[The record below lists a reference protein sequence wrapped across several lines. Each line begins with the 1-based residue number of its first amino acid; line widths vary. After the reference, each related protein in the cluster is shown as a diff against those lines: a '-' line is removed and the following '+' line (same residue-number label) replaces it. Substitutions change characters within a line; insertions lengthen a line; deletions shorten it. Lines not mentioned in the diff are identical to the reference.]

1 MSAIRT
7 FDQVLIRKEMQES
20 TDDFVELKKNLQ
32 TKEKQIS
39 ELNKNLRSKLTAEK
53 EANKIKLEK
62 IKKLEKENSILRNKI
77 QKEDGTWNEENLKL
91 KSKLA
96 KLEVEVEE
104 KIKKLTEQETL
115 LEIKMLD
122 KKENYKSIA
131 IFDVERKKEEITL
144 LKNENIQLKLEIKER
159 GKIIVIC
166 EEKLNSLN
174 KEIDRINHEN
184 KLLTDEI
191 SNQKEEIN
199 RLQSCIQKHKENEQ
213 VLNKDQNNIQIF
225 ETFENNREKTD
236 LIESYM
242 MNQTA
247 NLLLTN
253 NIEECVQIKT
263 DKQVFIKKLEDLENV
278 LKENN
283 KYLEEKITNL
293 ENELILKTNSL
304 NEERVIIQ
312 NLKAANYDLK
322 TENATILNYI
332 QEKDAELRE
341 HYFKSELHSNES
353 LKFKKELD
361 NKETS
366 APFSVS
372 KFHIIV
378 TKSNNS

>member
-7 FDQVLIRKEMQES
+7 FDQVVISKEMQES
-20 TDDFVELKKNLQ
+20 TDDFVELKKYLQ

-53 EANKIKLEK
+53 EANKISLEK
-62 IKKLEKENSILRNKI
+62 IKKLEKENLILRNKI
-77 QKEDGTWNEENLKL
+77 QKEDRTWNEENLKL

-96 KLEVEVEE
+96 KLVEVDE
-104 KIKKLTEQETL
+104 KIKKIAEQETL
-115 LEIKMLD
+115 LEIKMLNKID
-122 KKENYKSIA
+122 
-131 IFDVERKKEEITL
+131 EIT
-144 LKNENIQLKLEIKER
+144 KNENIQLKLEIKER

-191 SNQKEEIN
+191 SKQKEEIN
-199 RLQSCIQKHKENEQ
+199 RLQNCIQKHKENEQ
-213 VLNKDQNNIQIF
+213 VLNKDQNSIQMF
-225 ETFENNREKTD
+225 ETIENNREKTD
-236 LIESYM
+236 LIESYVT
-242 MNQTA
+242 NQTA

-253 NIEECVQIKT
+253 NTEVMNDQIENSKECDQIKT
-263 DKQVFIKKLEDLENV
+263 DKEMFNKKLEDLENV

-283 KYLEEKITNL
+283 KQLEEKITNL

-322 TENATILNYI
+322 TENTTILNYV

-353 LKFKKELD
+353 LKFKKELE
-361 NKETS
+361 NKVVS
-366 APFSVS
+366 VPFSVS
-372 KFHIIV
+372 FIL
-378 TKSNNS
+378 

>member
-7 FDQVLIRKEMQES
+7 FDQVVISKEMQES

-32 TKEKQIS
+32 IKEKKIL
-39 ELNKNLRSKLTAEK
+39 ELNKNLRSKLTTEK
-53 EANKIKLEK
+53 EANKISLEK
-62 IKKLEKENSILRNKI
+62 IKKLIKENSILRNKI
-77 QKEDGTWNEENLKL
+77 QKEDGRWNEENLKL

-96 KLEVEVEE
+96 KLEVEVDE
-104 KIKKLTEQETL
+104 KIKKIAEQETL
-115 LEIKMLD
+115 LEIKMLN

-131 IFDVERKKEEITL
+131 IFNGERKKEEITS
-144 LKNENIQLKLEIKER
+144 LKNENIQSKLEIKER

-191 SNQKEEIN
+191 TKQKEELN

-213 VLNKDQNNIQIF
+213 VLNKDQNNIQMF
-225 ETFENNREKTD
+225 ETIQNNREKTD

-242 MNQTA
+242 TNQT

-253 NIEECVQIKT
+253 NTEELNDQIENFKECDLKIKT
-263 DKQVFIKKLEDLENV
+263 DKQMFNKKLEDLENF
-278 LKENN
+278 LK
-283 KYLEEKITNL
+283 EKITNL

-322 TENATILNYI
+322 TENSTILNYI

-341 HYFKSELHSNES
+341 HYFKSELHSIES
-353 LKFKKELD
+353 LRFKKELE
-361 NKETS
+361 NKEVS
-366 APFSVS
+366 VPFSVS
-372 KFHIIV
+372 FILKLH
-378 TKSNNS
+378 

>member
-7 FDQVLIRKEMQES
+7 FDQVVISKEMQES
-20 TDDFVELKKNLQ
+20 TDDFVELRKNLQ

-53 EANKIKLEK
+53 EANKISLEK
-62 IKKLEKENSILRNKI
+62 IKKLEKENLILRNKI
-77 QKEDGTWNEENLKL
+77 QKDGTWNEENLKL

-96 KLEVEVEE
+96 KLEVEVDE
-104 KIKKLTEQETL
+104 KIKKIAEQETL
-115 LEIKMLD
+115 LEIKMLN
-122 KKENYKSIA
+122 KKDNYKSIA
-131 IFDVERKKEEITL
+131 IFNVERKKEEIT
-144 LKNENIQLKLEIKER
+144 KNENIQLKLEIKER

-191 SNQKEEIN
+191 SKQKEEMN

-213 VLNKDQNNIQIF
+213 VLNKDQNSIQMF
-225 ETFENNREKTD
+225 ETIENNREKTD
-236 LIESYM
+236 LIESYVT
-242 MNQTA
+242 NQTA

-253 NIEECVQIKT
+253 NTEVMNDQIENSKECDQIKT
-263 DKQVFIKKLEDLENV
+263 DKEMFNKKLEDLENV

-283 KYLEEKITNL
+283 KQLEEKITNL

-322 TENATILNYI
+322 TENTTILNYI

-353 LKFKKELD
+353 LKFKKELE
-361 NKETS
+361 NKEVS
-366 APFSVS
+366 VPFSVS
-372 KFHIIV
+372 FIL
-378 TKSNNS
+378 